1 MLEGSIRRLADMQ
14 VMKQLSVDDLVKL
27 RPDIGDLIVG
37 PPIIGPVI
45 VGGAGTPAPISTALP
60 GVPADV
66 RPGDLIKAEDWNG
79 VLARLRALDAVL
91 AALAQ
96 GTAQLTGRVNDLARR
111 VPADTG
117 GAGVVTKPDRD
128 IMVDFLGS
136 KAIREAMAADPELLK
151 ALAKSPTV
159 TDAVKNDLD
168 LLTVPVLNRAAGP
181 VGPEVEGAPPV
192 MLGFSEAETAVMK
205 ERLEGNEVFAGFLK
219 TDESIAENLGIA
231 ALAAGVVKTGVER
244 TRTARVAGAARA
256 PKVAGARTKP
266 AGGGG

>member
-1 MLEGSIRRLADMQ
+1 MLEGTIRRLADMQ

-27 RPDIGDLIVG
+27 RPDIGELIVG
-37 PPIIGPVI
+37 PPIVGPVI

-60 GVPADV
+60 GVPGDV
-66 RPGDLIKAEDWNG
+66 RPGDLIEAADWNA

-96 GTAQLTGRVNDLARR
+96 GTARLTGRVNDLARR
-111 VPADTG
+111 VPADAG
-117 GAGVVTKPDRD
+117 GVEVATKPDRD

-136 KAIREAMAADPELLK
+136 RAIREAIAADADLLT
-151 ALAKSPTV
+151 ALAKSATV

-192 MLGFSEAETAVMK
+192 MLGFTEAETAVMK
-205 ERLEGNEVFAGFLK
+205 AKLEGNAVFAGLLK
-219 TDESIAENLGIA
+219 ADESIAEGLGFT
-231 ALAAGVVKTGVER
+231 ALAADVAK
-244 TRTARVAGAARA
+244 AGAAKA
-256 PKVAGARTKP
+256 ATSKTKP